1 MCIRPLFVLFA
12 VLTIISPK
20 VNSQTNWG
28 ENFSDSNFTANP
40 IWVGDTALFSIN
52 AAKELQLDAP
62 AVSATA
68 YLATQSQS
76 SLEAMWEFKLRMAFN
91 PSTSN
96 YAKVFLMSNSKNL
109 GGNLQG
115 YYLRL
120 GGSTE
125 DRIGLYRQNG
135 TTSTLIA
142 QSDAGWLGQS
152 SIDVRIRVN
161 RDSNYTW
168 SIQADTTGGINF
180 ALAATGT
187 DSTYKTSAWFGWQC
201 IYTST
206 RSKAFFLDDI
216 IANGKMFTD
225 TQKPKITAATFVD
238 EYTIRLKFSEPVD
251 SASAAKDKNYI
262 LTQPNLNPANVVW
275 GKLEPDI
282 AKLTFGISLRT
293 LFTFTL
299 RCEGVEDLF
308 GNEMKDTL
316 LTLSYFVPF
325 YRTLVFSEIMAD
337 PSPVVGMPDA
347 EYIELHNNAAY
358 AFSLKGWKYVAGT
371 DTFSLP
377 DYTMPATSFVLLV
390 AATNAPLFSAYPTIS
405 IPASSS
411 YLSNAGEYL
420 ALLDEKGE
428 IIDALTYSVDWHSNA
443 AKRDGGWSLE
453 ISDQLLYCYDE
464 TNWSSTTSISGG
476 TPGTWNQP
484 EIRFK
489 ERDSEIS
496 SLVWQDDFT
505 VQLVFN
511 QGLDKIN
518 KPNIS
523 ATKPIESI
531 IYNLQQPN
539 IATIEFNQ
547 KIGTQPISIYVE
559 SSQSCSGNYVAD
571 TLTFSAPEIPQQGD
585 VVLNEILFNPAGDVQ
600 DFVELWNTSQKTIL
614 LGDLL
619 LANLDES
626 GNPINQFALGEENT
640 LLLPGQFLVVTSD
653 VASLCDYYDCPK
665 LRFFSETA
673 TPSMPDAGAH
683 IGLVRPNLELLE
695 SVNFSD
701 DWHASLISNTEM
713 VSLERINPNLNSTE
727 KSSWHS
733 ASTQSGYATPGRL
746 NSQFLSSE
754 AQNSTFWLSTE
765 TVSPNNDGFNDV
777 VTINYDLPQ
786 GSMLTLQVFSLT
798 GILQTT
804 LVNNELTQPNG
815 IVLWDGTT
823 TNGSLAATGIYIIFA
838 TWFTPDGQTGNAKLN
853 IAVSR

>member
-1 MCIRPLFVLFA
+1 
-12 VLTIISPK
+12 
-20 VNSQTNWG
+20 
-28 ENFSDSNFTANP
+28 
-40 IWVGDTALFSIN
+40 
-52 AAKELQLDAP
+52 
-62 AVSATA
+62 
-68 YLATQSQS
+68 
-76 SLEAMWEFKLRMAFN
+76 
-91 PSTSN
+91 
-96 YAKVFLMSNSKNL
+96 
-109 GGNLQG
+109 
-115 YYLRL
+115 
-120 GGSTE
+120 
-125 DRIGLYRQNG
+125 
-135 TTSTLIA
+135 
-142 QSDAGWLGQS
+142 
-152 SIDVRIRVN
+152 
-161 RDSNYTW
+161 
-168 SIQADTTGGINF
+168 
-180 ALAATGT
+180 
-187 DSTYKTSAWFGWQC
+187 
-201 IYTST
+201 
-206 RSKAFFLDDI
+206 
-216 IANGKMFTD
+216 
-225 TQKPKITAATFVD
+225 
-238 EYTIRLKFSEPVD
+238 
-251 SASAAKDKNYI
+251 
-262 LTQPNLNPANVVW
+262 
-275 GKLEPDI
+275 
-282 AKLTFGISLRT
+282 
-293 LFTFTL
+293 
-299 RCEGVEDLF
+299 
-308 GNEMKDTL
+308 
-316 LTLSYFVPF
+316 
-325 YRTLVFSEIMAD
+325 
-337 PSPVVGMPDA
+337 
-347 EYIELHNNAAY
+347 
-358 AFSLKGWKYVAGT
+358 
-371 DTFSLP
+371 
-377 DYTMPATSFVLLV
+377 MPATSFVLLV

-571 TLTFSAPEIPQQGD
+571 TLAFSAPEIPQQGD

-640 LLLPGQFLVVTSD
+640 LLLPGQFLVIT
-653 VASLCDYYDCPK
+653 ANTTSLCGYYECPK